1 MQKHTQLQGTKM
13 LYPYK
18 FTPLLVERV
27 WGGQTLARFGKPVPP
42 GKRIGESWEISD
54 RDEAQTAVANG
65 PDRGKTLRQLI
76 EAHGVQLLGTN
87 CFSSNTPTLQHSTPS
102 RFPLL
107 VKLLDC
113 RERLSLQVHPPA
125 AIAAKLNGEPKTE
138 MWYVLDADVDAHLIA
153 GLRRGVSGV
162 DFIRALERCGGASA
176 KRHSSDEET
185 ALHSPRR
192 LSGQGNAATTVAPS
206 IEDCV
211 HRFPVVKGD
220 TFFVP
225 SGRLHAIDAG
235 VALVEI
241 QQNSDTTYRVY
252 DWGRVGLDGKPRQ
265 LHVQESLACIDFQD
279 FEPRKVK
286 PKVEKHGVNG
296 LWRLVECDYFHVH
309 KLDLRNA
316 WPDRCDGS
324 SFHIL
329 ACIEGAVGILTPDN
343 KEERLDIGQVALL
356 PAALGHY
363 TVVPQAEV
371 SQALKV
377 VVPSA
382 L

>member
-54 RDEAQTAVANG
+54 RDEAQTVVANG

-102 RFPLL
+102 RLPLL

-162 DFIRALERCGGASA
+162 DFIRALERCSGASA
-176 KRHSSDEET
+176 KRLPSDEET

-235 VALVEI
+235 VVFVEI

-286 PKVEKHGVNG
+286 PKVENHGVNG
-296 LWRLVECDYFHVH
+296 LWRLVECDYFHIH

-329 ACIEGAVGILTPDN
+329 ACVEGAIGILTPDN
-343 KEERLDIGQVALL
+343 KEERLDVGQFGLL

>member
-1 MQKHTQLQGTKM
+1 
-13 LYPYK
+13 
-18 FTPLLVERV
+18 
-27 WGGQTLARFGKPVPP
+27 
-42 GKRIGESWEISD
+42 
-54 RDEAQTAVANG
+54 
-65 PDRGKTLRQLI
+65 
-76 EAHGVQLLGTN
+76 
-87 CFSSNTPTLQHSTPS
+87 
-102 RFPLL
+102 
-107 VKLLDC
+107 
-113 RERLSLQVHPPA
+113 
-125 AIAAKLNGEPKTE
+125 
-138 MWYVLDADVDAHLIA
+138 
-153 GLRRGVSGV
+153 
-162 DFIRALERCGGASA
+162 
-176 KRHSSDEET
+176 
-185 ALHSPRR
+185 
-192 LSGQGNAATTVAPS
+192 
-206 IEDCV
+206 
-211 HRFPVVKGD
+211 
-220 TFFVP
+220 VP

-235 VALVEI
+235 VVLVEI

-286 PKVEKHGVNG
+286 PKVENHGVNG

-329 ACIEGAVGILTPDN
+329 ACVEGAVGILTPDN